1 MGKMNKNPGKRWQ
14 ELLGLTVVPFF
25 EQDTFSY
32 QDDNESSF
40 TFDPDT
46 MSLINPIDIEN
57 GLYNK
62 NAFDD
67 GLYTPMY
74 DENDVFLGYA
84 YQNDDFAYLDNFLN
98 DGKYHSQKGSPE
110 INIEKGSV
118 TARFVSMFISDEFTT
133 KTQYELSFTYECSIP
148 KNVYRNVI
156 FFGYDEDLSTGYRL
170 GIDIP
175 AKGFGIETFV
185 DDERTDYQKYDEI
198 MFGPGVYEIKIIRNG
213 DKAAFFVDGETIGM
227 VEDVER
233 NTIGLW
239 NWGGGLTSIKDI
251 YLKEGSASPR
261 DPVAPPAKTV
271 DISVTATVDGE
282 PMQNT
287 KLSLVQNNEEVVS
300 ATTGSVGGCTWT
312 NVQLGTYQIWIGGY
326 SHGEYYD
333 DITVDLAT
341 TSYAL
346 QYTSKPAEEP
356 VPKTT

>member
-1 MGKMNKNPGKRWQ
+1 MGKINKNPGKRWQ

-25 EQDTFSY
+25 EQNTFSY

-40 TFDPDT
+40 TFNPDT

-133 KTQYELSFTYECSIP
+133 ETQYELSFTYECNIP

-156 FFGYDEDLSTGYRL
+156 FFGYDENLSTGYRL

-185 DDERTDYQKYDEI
+185 DDERTDYQKYNEI

-227 VEDVER
+227 VEDVKR

-251 YLKEGSASPR
+251 YLNEDVHFSPE
-261 DPVAPPAKTV
+261 PTV
-271 DISVTATVDGE
+271 PSGKFANISVTVTDGEKAVESATVTLTGTDRETSKTG
-282 PMQNT
+282 
-287 KLSLVQNNEEVVS
+287 
-300 ATTGSVGGCTWT
+300 TTGSAGGCTLRD
-312 NVQLGTYQIWIGGY
+312 VDLGTYVVTAVAEGY
-326 SHGEYYD
+326 NAYTAAENLVVTGD
-333 DITVDLAT
+333 
-341 TSYAL
+341 TSL
-346 QYTSKPAEEP
+346 NIVLT
-356 VPKTT
+356 KTN